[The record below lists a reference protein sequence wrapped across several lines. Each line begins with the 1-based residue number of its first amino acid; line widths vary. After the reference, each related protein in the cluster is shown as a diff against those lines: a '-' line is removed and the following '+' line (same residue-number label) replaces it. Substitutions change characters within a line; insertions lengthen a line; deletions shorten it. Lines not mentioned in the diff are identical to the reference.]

1 MCIMC
6 LEILKG
12 RMTIRE
18 GRKALTELVATT
30 DEEELLE
37 HYKELDQADDE
48 KMMEIINRLEE

>member
-6 LEILKG
+6 LEIMKG

-30 DEEELLE
+30 EEEEMLE
-37 HYKELDQADDE
+37 HYKELDQANDE
-48 KMMEIINRLEE
+48 EMLEIINRHEE